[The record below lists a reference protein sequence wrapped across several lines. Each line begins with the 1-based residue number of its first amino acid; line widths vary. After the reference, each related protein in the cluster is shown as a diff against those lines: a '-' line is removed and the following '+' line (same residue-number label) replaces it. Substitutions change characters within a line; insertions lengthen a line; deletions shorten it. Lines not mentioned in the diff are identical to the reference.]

1 MSFLAPWHE
10 PVVQVPK
17 IWLFPGK
24 PGGPGSNPGGQQWE
38 KPEEPPGSNPTKKKF
53 ATEKIP
59 RNTAGRARTLGV
71 SNEKGSGTPGLKS
84 RKNRKNSAAG
94 KISSRGPRTP
104 RGPRFLDRNKHGMSS
119 REQQWTQ
126 SKNADPAAARAVAA
140 RWAGPLCAAAP
151 VRARGDC
158 RVHAPGGPGAAALE
172 KRKTCQKWKLGKALN
187 RGSRGPGPPRRGG
200 TGHGCRVHCGCA
212 AKRDTAGV
220 AYGAGNEF
228 RQVLTW

>member
-1 MSFLAPWHE
+1 
-10 PVVQVPK
+10 
-17 IWLFPGK
+17 
-24 PGGPGSNPGGQQWE
+24 
-38 KPEEPPGSNPTKKKF
+38 
-53 ATEKIP
+53 
-59 RNTAGRARTLGV
+59 
-71 SNEKGSGTPGLKS
+71 
-84 RKNRKNSAAG
+84 
-94 KISSRGPRTP
+94 
-104 RGPRFLDRNKHGMSS
+104 MSS

-151 VRARGDC
+151 ARARGDC

-228 RQVLTW
+228 RQVLTWKSDCMKDKETKKRQAHSYSNCIANVIHKQGVLNVSDCGTKIFFRHPTDFEKNVNLLSTDFDPAVLLGLDEGQISAHFEENVGQLFQIAPRGTAFSIQPTNLSVHQSTGAS